1 MRSGWKYRRYDGRMT
16 PAERGSVILSFASQ
30 PDCLVLLVSLKA
42 GNAGLNLICA
52 SNVIIMEPLWNLY
65 IEEQAIGRVHRIS

>member
-1 MRSGWKYRRYDGRMT
+1 MRSGWKYRWYDGCMT
-16 PAERGSVILSFASQ
+16 PAECGSVILSFALQ
-30 PDCLVLLVSLKA
+30 LDCLVLLVSLKA

-65 IEEQAIGRVHRIS
+65 IEEQAIG